1 MSSFLKKWL
10 NIHHSTTNMCL
21 YSSTSSCP
29 LPLRSLTSILKS
41 TKVSGHLLLRE
52 SADKKNSKF
61 TSQLKCCFWDVT
73 ESVVDAEGSLEFQK
87 VIGYHQTSRPGFV
100 SFKSQSIPRRN
111 PHKYRR
117 LISDLFGEVDENA
130 FNSKSV
136 QCHLQSYWTKWCDF
150 VKNGL
155 S

>member
-41 TKVSGHLLLRE
+41 TKVRGHLLLRE